1 MAGENKAQGAV
12 SFTPIIYIAVPDA
25 DADPIT
31 TIHHDIKGS
40 LGGEMVY
47 SSTDA
52 NDKWVYSTSRD
63 VTGDS
68 LDLITAGTSFT
79 EGGTTQPVD
88 HVKFLFIKNSGTTD
102 GSTATTAVVYLCLDG
117 GNAASNGDVIEIGA
131 GEAFQCKFK
140 DGLDA
145 SNIHA
150 ATSTGTV
157 RCTIAAILDDV
168 VA

>member
-12 SFTPIIYIAVPDA
+12 SFTPIVLIAADA
-25 DADPIT
+25 DADAVSA
-31 TIHHDIKGS
+31 IHHDIKGT

-63 VTGDS
+63 VTGTS
-68 LDLITAGTSFT
+68 ADLIAASTAFT
-79 EGGTTQPVD
+79 EGGTTATGD

-102 GSTATTAVVYLCLDG
+102 GSTATTAVVYLCLDAG
-117 GNAASNGDVIEIGA
+117 DAAAVGDVIEIGA

-145 SNIHA
+145 ADIHA

-168 VA
+168 

>member
-63 VTGDS
+63 VTGTS
-68 LDLITAGTSFT
+68 FNLIPTGTAFT
-79 EGGTTQPVD
+79 EGGTTQTAD

-102 GSTATTAVVYLCLDG
+102 GSTETEAVVYLNLAA
-117 GNAASNGDVIEIGA
+117 GNAAADGDVIEIGK

-145 SNIHA
+145 ADIHA